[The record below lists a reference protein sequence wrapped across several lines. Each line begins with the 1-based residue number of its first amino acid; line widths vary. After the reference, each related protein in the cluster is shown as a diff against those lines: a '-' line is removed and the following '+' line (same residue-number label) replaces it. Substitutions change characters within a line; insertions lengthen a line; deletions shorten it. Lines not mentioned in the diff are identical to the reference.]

1 MERSKIPS
9 STSRKTRFGTPI
21 AIGVYL
27 DRKILGKN
35 WYKDAR
41 KGIWL
46 GAFAMIVY
54 GFSVTDG
61 TSKKKVKWASIKR
74 NPQNNDKK

>member
-1 MERSKIPS
+1 MEEGQK
-9 STSRKTRFGTPI
+9 KAGTT
-21 AIGVYL
+21 YL